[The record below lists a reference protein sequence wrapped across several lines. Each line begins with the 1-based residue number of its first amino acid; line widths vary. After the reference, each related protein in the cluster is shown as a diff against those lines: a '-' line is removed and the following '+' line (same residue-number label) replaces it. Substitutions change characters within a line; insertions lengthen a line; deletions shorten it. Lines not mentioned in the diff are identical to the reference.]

1 MSLVHT
7 SLVERTLQR
16 VRGTMPQASARSA
29 SRSDAETTAATN
41 DGGGQRLTHGIEGAL
56 VVRNV
61 EISLAALRAAGLLA
75 PEDEGPQ
82 MEQQYRRI
90 KRPLIVNASG
100 RGAARLPNGH
110 VIMVA
115 SAMPGEGKTFTAI
128 NLALSMSREKDVHV
142 LLVDAD
148 VAKAHISRLFA
159 VAEAPGLL
167 DVLRDS
173 QVDVESVILPTD
185 VPNLSVLPAGSRSRE
200 TTELLASTRMEAVMS
215 AIAQLDERRVAVV
228 DSPPL
233 LLTTESHAIAQVAG
247 QVVMV
252 VRAGETPQHAVLAAL
267 SYLGEHPVVS
277 LVLNQCTVSVPANY
291 YYGYPE
297 QSPAK

>member
-1 MSLVHT
+1 M
-7 SLVERTLQR
+7 Q
-16 VRGTMPQASARSA
+16 
-29 SRSDAETTAATN
+29 
-41 DGGGQRLTHGIEGAL
+41 
-56 VVRNV
+56 
-61 EISLAALRAAGLLA
+61 
-75 PEDEGPQ
+75 
-82 MEQQYRRI
+82 QQYRRI
-90 KRPLIVNASG
+90 KRPLIVNATG

-115 SAMPGEGKTFTAI
+115 SATPGEGKTFTAI

-148 VAKAHISRLFA
+148 VAKAHISRLFG

-167 DVLRDS
+167 DVLRNS
-173 QVDVESVILPTD
+173 QVDLESVILPTD
-185 VPNLSVLPAGSRSRE
+185 VPNLSVLPAGLRSRD
-200 TTELLASTRMEAVMS
+200 TTELLASARMAAVMS
-215 AIAQLDERRVAVV
+215 AIAQHDEWRVALV

-247 QVVMV
+247 QVVLV
-252 VRAGETPQHAVLAAL
+252 VRAGGTPQHTVLAAL

-277 LVLNQCTVSVPANY
+277 LVLNQCTVSVPENY

>member
-1 MSLVHT
+1 MNLVQKTLRRVQENALHT
-7 SLVERTLQR
+7 PT
-16 VRGTMPQASARSA
+16 RSA
-29 SRSDAETTAATN
+29 SRSDAESTAPTN
-41 DGGGQRLTHGIEGAL
+41 DGGGRRLTQGIEGAL
-56 VVRNV
+56 AGRTV

-75 PEDEGPQ
+75 PEEEEAQ
-82 MEQQYRRI
+82 MAQQYRRI
-90 KRPLIVNASG
+90 KRPLIVNATG
-100 RGAARLPNGH
+100 RGGARVPNGH

-115 SAMPGEGKTFTAI
+115 SALAGEGKTFTTI

-148 VAKAHISRLFA
+148 VAKAHISRLFG
-159 VAEAPGLL
+159 VGEALGLL
-167 DVLRDS
+167 DVLRDGRIG
-173 QVDVESVILPTD
+173 VESVILPTD
-185 VPNLSVLPAGSRSRE
+185 VPNLSVLPAGTRSHE
-200 TTELLASTRMEAVMS
+200 PTELLASARMEEVMR
-215 AIAQLDERRVAVV
+215 ALAQHDERRVALV

-252 VRAGETPQHAVLAAL
+252 VRAAGTPQHAVLAAL
-267 SYLGEHPVVS
+267 SYLGDHPMVS
-277 LVLNQCTVSVPANY
+277 LVLNQCTVSLPASY